1 MALVYVEPKPLL
13 SNSPITI
20 LKLVAFWCVLV
31 KAEKTGLFSWLAVEK
46 VWVRSDQ
53 CVSPDALFKI
63 LERLGE
69 SAKLKDFSPHDLRR
83 SYISDLID
91 AGADL
96 PAVQRLVGHASVNTT
111 ARYDRRG
118 EAAAKKA
125 AGMIDL

>member
-1 MALVYVEPKPLL
+1 M
-13 SNSPITI
+13 S
-20 LKLVAFWCVLV
+20 
-31 KAEKTGLFSWLAVEK
+31 
-46 VWVRSDQ
+46 
-53 CVSPDALFKI
+53 
-63 LERLGE
+63 E
-69 SAKLKDFSPHDLRR
+69 SEAAKLITTAYFIDQHGSTLKIKDFSPYDLRR

>member
-1 MALVYVEPKPLL
+1 M
-13 SNSPITI
+13 
-20 LKLVAFWCVLV
+20 
-31 KAEKTGLFSWLAVEK
+31 
-46 VWVRSDQ
+46 
-53 CVSPDALFKI
+53 
-63 LERLGE
+63 
-69 SAKLKDFSPHDLRR
+69 LKDFSPHDLRR

-111 ARYDRRG
+111 TRYDHRG

>member
-1 MALVYVEPKPLL
+1 
-13 SNSPITI
+13 
-20 LKLVAFWCVLV
+20 
-31 KAEKTGLFSWLAVEK
+31 LAK
-46 VWVRSDQ
+46 
-53 CVSPDALFKI
+53 
-63 LERLGE
+63 E
-69 SAKLKDFSPHDLRR
+69 SGLKDFSPHDLRR

>member
-1 MALVYVEPKPLL
+1 MFVDKESGGLL
-13 SNSPITI
+13 RPTR
-20 LKLVAFWCVLV
+20 A
-31 KAEKTGLFSWLAVEK
+31 GK
-46 VWVRSDQ
+46 VWVRPDQ
-53 CVSPDALFKI
+53 CITPDALFKV
-63 LERLGE
+63 LERLEE
-69 SAKLKDFSPHDLRR
+69 SAELKDFSPHDLRR
-83 SYISDLID
+83 FYISDLID